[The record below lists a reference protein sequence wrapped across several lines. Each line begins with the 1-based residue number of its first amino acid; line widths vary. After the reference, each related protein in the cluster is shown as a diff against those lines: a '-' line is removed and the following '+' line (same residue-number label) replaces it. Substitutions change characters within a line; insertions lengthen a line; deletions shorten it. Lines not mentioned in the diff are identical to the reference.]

1 MGAFAAGG
9 DGAEPCGWW
18 GDVGAG
24 TIWAELRAWGAPG
37 ACPAQVPSSG
47 SSQLDPR
54 CFPVEATPAGAVH
67 PSPSW
72 LFGQKPLPT
81 SVVTSGPVITIFQVM
96 GSFWGPLLALE
107 ALQRDLQPLGSCA
120 IQGTSTSDG
129 LCLIY
134 LLLQVS
140 HGTFLPL
147 FK

>member
-1 MGAFAAGG
+1 MDAGI
-9 DGAEPCGWW
+9 
-18 GDVGAG
+18 
-24 TIWAELRAWGAPG
+24 IWAELRAWGTPG

-47 SSQLDPR
+47 SSELDPG
-54 CFPVEATPAGAVH
+54 CFSAEDTPADAIH
-67 PSPSW
+67 PSPIW
-72 LFGQKPLPT
+72 LLCQKLVPT
-81 SVVTSGPVITIFQVM
+81 SLVTSGPVITIFQVM

-107 ALQRDLQPLGSCA
+107 ALQRDLQPLGACA

-129 LCLIY
+129 LRLIY